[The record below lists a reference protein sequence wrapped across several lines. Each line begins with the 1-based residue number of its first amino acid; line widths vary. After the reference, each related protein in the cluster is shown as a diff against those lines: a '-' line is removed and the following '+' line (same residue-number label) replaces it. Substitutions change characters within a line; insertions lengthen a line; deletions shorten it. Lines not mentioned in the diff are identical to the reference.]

1 MSRRVDSPDTDA
13 DREIYACITATPP
26 QPFVVRAGAG
36 SGKTTSLIKALDWV
50 ILVHGASMRARKQ
63 RVACITYTDLAAN
76 EILADVNA
84 NPLVHVSTIHSFY
97 WGITKTFQADIKIWL
112 QNDIRRRISKLEKE
126 FMNYGSRVQQNTRDR
141 NKADQER
148 HAKNLEALD
157 HVRTFTYGKG
167 SDYAKGILGHEDI
180 LQLADFLL
188 QNRPLFR
195 RVVALNYPFVFIDE
209 SQDTFAGVVKSF
221 KEVETQMRG
230 KFCLGF
236 FGDPMQSIF
245 MRGVGD
251 IHLEDHWRSITKPE
265 NFRCAKQILDVA
277 NAVRAQGDGMEQIR
291 GLHERVDGELKLVEG
306 SARMFVLPNT
316 LNRTEALARVRAWSA
331 AANNDER
338 WTIPDLAVKILV
350 IVHRMAA
357 NRLGFGGIYSALN
370 DKTSDAMKQ
379 GMQDGTGW
387 PVRPFLSFTLP
398 IVAAMNAGNE
408 FAVMNLLR
416 EFSPRLAPAAL
427 AGRRAAS
434 VLRELHAAVLK
445 LVAMLDK
452 ADTTVG
458 DIAIHLRDSGLFEF
472 DERYERV
479 LGFVG
484 DIGDV
489 AQEAEAADVAPAE
502 GQSSDA
508 AMLKFFQCAAQ
519 ELRPYERYV
528 SEGSP
533 YATQH
538 GVKGAQ
544 FDRVVVVMDE
554 EESDYRTYNYERV
567 FASADARAAD
577 RARAQDGDENTWSR
591 TLRLLY
597 VCCTRAKRGLVLAF
611 FVADPAATVEN
622 VVASGI
628 LPRSAIFTQ
637 EALAALPPASE
648 CASASS

>member
-1 MSRRVDSPDTDA
+1 MSRRVDNPDTDA
-13 DREIYACITATPP
+13 DREIYACIAATPP

-50 ILVHGASMRARKQ
+50 MSEHGARMRVKKQ
-63 RVACITYTDLAAN
+63 KVACITYTDLAAN
-76 EILADVNA
+76 EILADVNED
-84 NPLVHVSTIHSFY
+84 PLVHVSTIHSFY
-97 WGITKTFQADIKIWL
+97 WSIAKTFQVDIKVWL
-112 QNDIRRRISKLEKE
+112 QIDIRRRISALEEE
-126 FMNYGSRVQQNTRDR
+126 FENYGPRVRQTTRDR
-141 NKADQER
+141 NKVDQER
-148 HAKNLEALD
+148 YARSLEA
-157 HVRTFTYGKG
+157 VANVKTFNYGVG

-209 SQDTFAGVVKSF
+209 SQDTFLGVVRSF
-221 KEVETQMRG
+221 KEVEAQMRG

-245 MRGVGD
+245 MRGAGD
-251 IHLEDHWRSITKPE
+251 IPLEAHWRAITKPE

-277 NAVRAQGDGMEQIR
+277 NAVRAQGDGMEQVR
-291 GLHERVDGELKLVEG
+291 GLHERVDGDLKPVEG

-316 LNRTEALARVRAWSA
+316 LNRTEALARVRAWNA
-331 AANNDER
+331 ARNNDEG
-338 WTIPDLAVKILV
+338 WTTPDNAVKILV

-370 DKTSDAMKQ
+370 DKTSEAMKQ

-387 PVRPFLSFTLP
+387 PVRPFLSFALP
-398 IVAAMNAGNE
+398 IVAAVKAGNE

-416 EFSPRLAPAAL
+416 EFSPRLAPHAL
-427 AGRRAAS
+427 LSRRAAD
-434 VLRELHAAVLK
+434 VLRELHAAVLR
-445 LVAMLDK
+445 LVALLEEPD
-452 ADTTVG
+452 ATVG
-458 DIAIHLRDSGLFEF
+458 DIALHLRDAGLFEF
-472 DERYERV
+472 DERYSRV
-479 LGFVG
+479 LGFVRG
-484 DIGDV
+484 VGDV
-489 AQEAEAADVAPAE
+489 AQEAETDGAALTE
-502 GQSSDA
+502 GRSSDG
-508 AMLKFFQCAAQ
+508 AMLKFFGCAAQ
-519 ELRPYERYV
+519 ELQPYERYV

-544 FDRVVVVMDE
+544 FDRVIVVMDE

-577 RARAQDGDENTWSR
+577 RARAQQGDENTWSR

-597 VCCTRAKRGLVLAF
+597 VCCTRARRGLVLTF
-611 FVADPAATVEN
+611 FVADPAAILEN

-628 LPRSAIFTQ
+628 LPQSAVFTH
-637 EALAALPPASE
+637 EALASVP
-648 CASASS
+648 

>member
-1 MSRRVDSPDTDA
+1 MSRRIDSPDTDA
-13 DREIYACITATPP
+13 DREIHACIAARPP

-50 ILVHGASMRARKQ
+50 MSEHGASMRAKKQ
-63 RVACITYTDLAAN
+63 KVACVTYTDLAAN
-76 EILADVNA
+76 EIRADVNDD
-84 NPLVHVSTIHSFY
+84 PLVHVSTIHSFY
-97 WGITKTFQADIKIWL
+97 WAIAKTFQADIKVWL
-112 QNDIRRRISKLEKE
+112 QTDIRRRISELEEE
-126 FMNYGSRVQQNTRDR
+126 FNNYSSRVRQTTRER

-148 HAKNLEALD
+148 NARFLGVLD
-157 HVRTFTYGKG
+157 GVKTFNYGAG

-195 RVVALNYPFVFIDE
+195 KVVALNYPFVFIDE
-209 SQDTFAGVVKSF
+209 SQDSFPSVVKSF
-221 KEVETQMRG
+221 KEVEAQMRG

-245 MRGVGD
+245 MRGAGD
-251 IHLEDHWRSITKPE
+251 IPLEDHWRAITKPE

-277 NAVRAQGDGMEQIR
+277 NAIRAQGDGMEQVR
-291 GLHERVDGELKLVEG
+291 GLHERVDGELKSVQG

-316 LNRTEALARVRAWSA
+316 LNRTEALAKVRTWSA
-331 AANNDER
+331 AADSDEG
-338 WTIPDLAVKILV
+338 WITPDLAVKILV

-387 PVRPFLSFTLP
+387 PVRPFLRFALP
-398 IVAAMNAGNE
+398 IVAAMTDGNQ
-408 FAVMNLLR
+408 FAAINLLR
-416 EFSPRLAPAAL
+416 KFSPRLAPAAL
-427 AGRRAAS
+427 TGPRAAD
-434 VLRELHAAVLK
+434 VLRELHAAVLR
-445 LVAMLDK
+445 LVAMLDE

-458 DIAIHLRDSGLFEF
+458 EVAIHLRDSGLFEF

-479 LGFVG
+479 LGFA
-484 DIGDV
+484 GDV
-489 AQEAEAADVAPAE
+489 AEIAKEAEAADAAPTE
-502 GQSSDA
+502 GKSSDS
-508 AMLKFFQCAAQ
+508 AMAKFFACSAQ

-567 FASADARAAD
+567 FASAEARAAD
-577 RARAQDGDENTWSR
+577 HARVQRGDENTWSR

-597 VCCTRAKRGLVLAF
+597 VCCTRARRGLVLTF
-611 FVADPAATVEN
+611 FVSDPAATVQN
-622 VVASGI
+622 IVASKI
-628 LPRSAIFTQ
+628 LPSSAIMT
-637 EALAALPPASE
+637 EDVLAMLPSTAIT
-648 CASASS
+648 A

>member
-13 DREIYACITATPP
+13 DCEIHACIAATPP

-50 ILVHGASMRARKQ
+50 MSEHGARMRMKKQ
-63 RVACITYTDLAAN
+63 KVACITYTELAAN
-76 EILADVNA
+76 EILADVNDD
-84 NPLVHVSTIHSFY
+84 PMVHVSTIHSFY
-97 WGITKTFQADIKIWL
+97 WSIAKTFQADIKVWL
-112 QNDIRRRISKLEKE
+112 QNDIRRRISELEEE
-126 FMNYGSRVQQNTRDR
+126 FKNYSSRVRQTTRDR

-148 HAKNLEALD
+148 YARNLEA
-157 HVRTFTYGKG
+157 VAGVKTFNYGVG
-167 SDYAKGILGHEDI
+167 SDYANGILGHEDI
-180 LQLADFLL
+180 LQLADYLL

-209 SQDTFAGVVKSF
+209 SQDAFPSVVKSF
-221 KEVETQMRG
+221 KAVEAQMRG

-245 MRGVGD
+245 MRGAGD
-251 IHLEDHWRSITKPE
+251 IPLEEHWRAVTKPE

-277 NAVRAQGDGMEQIR
+277 NAVRAQGDGMVQVR
-291 GLHERVDGELKLVEG
+291 GLHERVDGAPRPVEG

-316 LNRTEALARVRAWSA
+316 LNRTETLARVRAWSA
-331 AANNDER
+331 ETNSDEG
-338 WTIPDLAVKILV
+338 WTTPDIAVKILV

-370 DKTSDAMKQ
+370 DRTSEAMKQ

-387 PVRPFLSFTLP
+387 PVRPFISFVLP
-398 IVAAMNAGNE
+398 IVVAVTAGNE
-408 FAVMNLLR
+408 FAAMNLLR
-416 EFSPRLAPAAL
+416 EFSPRLAPGALTGRHAA
-427 AGRRAAS
+427 G
-434 VLRELHAAVLK
+434 VLRELHSAVLR
-445 LVAMLDK
+445 LVAMLDEPC
-452 ADTTVG
+452 TTVG
-458 DIAIHLRDSGLFEF
+458 DIALHLRDTGLFEF
-472 DERYERV
+472 DERYMRV
-479 LGFVG
+479 LGFVR
-484 DIGDV
+484 DV
-489 AQEAEAADVAPAE
+489 ADAIQEAEATDAAPAE
-502 GQSSDA
+502 GRSSDA
-508 AMLKFFQCAAQ
+508 AMDKFFKCSAQ
-519 ELRPYERYV
+519 ELRPYKRYV

-544 FDRVVVVMDE
+544 FERVIVVMDE

-567 FASADARAAD
+567 FASAEARATD
-577 RARAQDGDENTWSR
+577 RELANDGDENTWSR

-597 VCCTRAKRGLVLAF
+597 VCCTRAKRGLVLTF

-628 LPRSAIFTQ
+628 LPRSAVFTQ
-637 EALAALPPASE
+637 ETLAV
-648 CASASS
+648 

>member
-1 MSRRVDSPDTDA
+1 MSRRIDSPDTDA
-13 DREIYACITATPP
+13 DLEIHACIAAKPP

-50 ILVHGASMRARKQ
+50 MSEHGASMRAKKQ
-63 RVACITYTDLAAN
+63 KVACITYTDLAAK
-76 EILADVNA
+76 EILADVNDD
-84 NPLVHVSTIHSFY
+84 PLVHVSTIHSFY
-97 WGITKTFQADIKIWL
+97 WSITKTFQADIKVWL
-112 QNDIRRRISKLEKE
+112 QNDIRRRISELEEE
-126 FMNYGSRVQQNTRDR
+126 FKNYSSRVRQTTRDR
-141 NKADQER
+141 NKADQDR
-148 HAKNLEALD
+148 YARNLEA
-157 HVRTFTYGKG
+157 VAGVKTFNYGVG

-180 LQLADFLL
+180 LQLTDFLL

-209 SQDTFAGVVKSF
+209 SQDTFPGVVKSF
-221 KEVETQMRG
+221 KEVETQMRD

-245 MRGVGD
+245 MRGAGD
-251 IHLEDHWRSITKPE
+251 IPLEDHWRSIMKPE

-277 NAVRAQGDGMEQIR
+277 NAVRAQGDGMEQVR
-291 GLHERVDGELKLVEG
+291 GLHERVDGALQPVEG

-316 LNRTEALARVRAWSA
+316 LNRTETLARVRAWSA
-331 AANNDER
+331 ATTNDEG
-338 WTIPDLAVKILV
+338 WTTPDIAVKILV

-370 DKTSDAMKQ
+370 DKTSESMKQ

-387 PVRPFLSFTLP
+387 PVRPFLGFALP
-398 IVAAMNAGNE
+398 IVAAMKAGNE

-416 EFSPRLAPAAL
+416 EFSPRLAPYAL
-427 AGRRAAS
+427 TGRRAVD

-445 LVAMLDK
+445 LVAMLD
-452 ADTTVG
+452 DPGNTIG
-458 DIAIHLRDSGLFEF
+458 DIALHLRDAGLFEF
-472 DERYERV
+472 DERYGRA
-479 LGFVG
+479 LGF
-484 DIGDV
+484 IGDV
-489 AQEAEAADVAPAE
+489 ADAAQEAEAAPAE
-502 GQSSDA
+502 GRSSDA
-508 AMLKFFQCAAQ
+508 AMVKFFKCTAQ

-544 FDRVVVVMDE
+544 FERVIVVMDE

-567 FASADARAAD
+567 FASADTRAAD

-597 VCCTRAKRGLVLAF
+597 VCCTRAQRGLVLTF
-611 FVADPAATVEN
+611 FVADPATTLEN

-628 LPRSAIFTQ
+628 LPRSAVFTQ
-637 EALAALPPASE
+637 EVLAGWP
-648 CASASS
+648 

>member
-1 MSRRVDSPDTDA
+1 MSRRIDSPDTDA
-13 DREIYACITATPP
+13 DREIHACIVATPP

-50 ILVHGASMRARKQ
+50 TSEHGASMRARKQ
-63 RVACITYTDLAAN
+63 KVACITYTDLATN
-76 EILADVNA
+76 EILADVNDD
-84 NPLVHVSTIHSFY
+84 PLVHVSTIHSFY
-97 WGITKTFQADIKIWL
+97 WSIATTFQADIKVWL
-112 QNDIRRRISKLEKE
+112 QNDIRRRISELEEE
-126 FMNYGSRVQQNTRDR
+126 FENYSSRVRQTTRDR

-148 HAKNLEALD
+148 YARSLEAVAS
-157 HVRTFTYGKG
+157 VRTFNYGVG

-195 RVVALNYPFVFIDE
+195 RVVALSYPFVFIDE
-209 SQDTFAGVVKSF
+209 SQDTFPGVVKSF
-221 KEVETQMRG
+221 KEVEAQMQG

-245 MRGVGD
+245 MRGAGD
-251 IHLEDHWRSITKPE
+251 IQLEDHWRAITKPE

-277 NAVRAQGDGMEQIR
+277 NAVRAQGDGMEQVR
-291 GLHERVDGELKLVEG
+291 GLHEKVDGNLKLVEG

-316 LNRTEALARVRAWSA
+316 LNRTEALARVRAWSSA
-331 AANNDER
+331 TNNDEG
-338 WTIPDLAVKILV
+338 WTTPDIAVKILV

-387 PVRPFLSFTLP
+387 PVRPFLSFVLP
-398 IVAAMNAGNE
+398 IIAAVKAGNE
-408 FAVMNLLR
+408 FAAMSLLR

-427 AGRRAAS
+427 TGRRAAD
-434 VLRELHAAVLK
+434 VLRELHAAVSR
-445 LVAMLDK
+445 LVAMLDE
-452 ADTTVG
+452 AGTTIG
-458 DIAIHLRDSGLFEF
+458 DIALHLSNTGLFEF
-472 DERYERV
+472 DERYARV
-479 LGFVG
+479 LGFVR
-484 DIGDV
+484 DIADTI
-489 AQEAEAADVAPAE
+489 QEPEAADAVPAE
-502 GQSSDA
+502 GLSSDA
-508 AMLKFFQCAAQ
+508 AMAKFFHCSAQ
-519 ELRPYERYV
+519 ELWPYERYV

-544 FDRVVVVMDE
+544 FERVMVVMDE

-567 FASADARAAD
+567 FASAEARAAD
-577 RARAQDGDENTWSR
+577 RARALDGDENTWSR

-597 VCCTRAKRGLVLAF
+597 VCCTRAQRGLVLAF
-611 FVADPAATVEN
+611 FVADPATTLEN

-628 LPRSAIFTQ
+628 LPRSAVFTQ
-637 EALAALPPASE
+637 DVLVG
-648 CASASS
+648 

>member
-1 MSRRVDSPDTDA
+1 MSRRIDSPDTDA
-13 DREIYACITATPP
+13 DREIHACIVATPP

-50 ILVHGASMRARKQ
+50 ISEHGASMRARKQ
-63 RVACITYTDLAAN
+63 KVACITYTDLATN
-76 EILADVNA
+76 EILADVNDD
-84 NPLVHVSTIHSFY
+84 PLVHVSTIHSFY
-97 WGITKTFQADIKIWL
+97 WSIATTFQADIKVWL
-112 QNDIRRRISKLEKE
+112 QNDIRRRISELEEE
-126 FMNYGSRVQQNTRDR
+126 FENYSSRVRQTTRDR

-148 HAKNLEALD
+148 YARSLEAVAS
-157 HVRTFTYGKG
+157 VRTFNYGVG

-195 RVVALNYPFVFIDE
+195 RVVALSYPFVFIDE
-209 SQDTFAGVVKSF
+209 SQDTFPGVVKSF
-221 KEVETQMRG
+221 KEVEAQMQG

-245 MRGVGD
+245 MRGAGD
-251 IHLEDHWRSITKPE
+251 IQLEDHWRAITKPE

-277 NAVRAQGDGMEQIR
+277 NAVRAQGDGMEQVR
-291 GLHERVDGELKLVEG
+291 GLHEKVDGNLKLVEG

-316 LNRTEALARVRAWSA
+316 LNRTEALARVRAWSSA
-331 AANNDER
+331 TNNDEG
-338 WTIPDLAVKILV
+338 WTTPDIAVKILV

-387 PVRPFLSFTLP
+387 PVRPFLSFVLP
-398 IVAAMNAGNE
+398 IIAAVKAGNE
-408 FAVMNLLR
+408 FAAMSLLR

-427 AGRRAAS
+427 TGRRAADI
-434 VLRELHAAVLK
+434 LRELHAAVSR
-445 LVAMLDK
+445 LVAMLDE
-452 ADTTVG
+452 AGTTIG
-458 DIAIHLRDSGLFEF
+458 DIALHLSNTGLFEF
-472 DERYERV
+472 DERYARV
-479 LGFVG
+479 LGFVR
-484 DIGDV
+484 DIADTI
-489 AQEAEAADVAPAE
+489 QEPEAADAVPAE
-502 GQSSDA
+502 GLSSDA
-508 AMLKFFQCAAQ
+508 AMAKFFHCSAQ
-519 ELRPYERYV
+519 ELWPYERYV

-544 FDRVVVVMDE
+544 FERVMVVMDE

-567 FASADARAAD
+567 FASAEARAAD
-577 RARAQDGDENTWSR
+577 RARALDGDENTWSR

-597 VCCTRAKRGLVLAF
+597 VCCTRAQRGLVLAF
-611 FVADPAATVEN
+611 FVADPATTLEN

-628 LPRSAIFTQ
+628 LPRSAVFTQ
-637 EALAALPPASE
+637 DVLVG
-648 CASASS
+648 

>member
-13 DREIYACITATPP
+13 DHEIHACIAAVPP

-50 ILVHGASMRARKQ
+50 MSEHGTSMRAKKQ
-63 RVACITYTDLAAN
+63 KVACITYTDLAAN
-76 EILADVNA
+76 EILADVNDD
-84 NPLVHVSTIHSFY
+84 PLVHVSTIHSFY
-97 WGITKTFQADIKIWL
+97 WSIAKTFQADIKVWL
-112 QNDIRRRISKLEKE
+112 QNDIRRRISELEAE
-126 FMNYGSRVQQNTRDR
+126 FENYGSRVRQTTRDR

-148 HAKNLEALD
+148 YARSLEA
-157 HVRTFTYGKG
+157 VAKVKTFNYGVG

-195 RVVALNYPFVFIDE
+195 RVVALSYPFVFIDE
-209 SQDTFAGVVKSF
+209 SQDTFPGVVKSF
-221 KEVETQMRG
+221 KEVEAQMRG
-230 KFCLGF
+230 RFCLGF

-245 MRGVGD
+245 MRGAGD
-251 IHLEDHWRSITKPE
+251 IPLEDHWRAITKPE

-277 NAVRAQGDGMEQIR
+277 NAVRAQGDGMKQVR
-291 GLHERVDGELKLVEG
+291 GLHERVDGDLKPVEG

-316 LNRTEALARVRAWSA
+316 LNRTEALARVRAWNA
-331 AANNDER
+331 ATNNDEG
-338 WTIPDLAVKILV
+338 WTTPDNAVKILV

-370 DKTSDAMKQ
+370 DRTSEAMKQ

-387 PVRPFLSFTLP
+387 PVRPFLSFALP
-398 IVAAMNAGNE
+398 LVAAVKSGNE
-408 FAVMNLLR
+408 FAAMNLLR
-416 EFSPRLAPAAL
+416 EFSPRLAPDAL
-427 AGRRAAS
+427 VGRRAAD
-434 VLRELHAAVLK
+434 VLRELHAAVLR
-445 LVAMLDK
+445 LVAMLDE
-452 ADTTVG
+452 AGTTVG
-458 DIAIHLRDSGLFEF
+458 DIALHLRDAGLFGF

-484 DIGDV
+484 GIGDV
-489 AQEAEAADVAPAE
+489 AQEAETAGAAPTE
-502 GQSSDA
+502 GRSTDG
-508 AMLKFFQCAAQ
+508 AMLKFFGCAAQ
-519 ELRPYERYV
+519 ELQPYERYV

-544 FDRVVVVMDE
+544 FDRVIVVMDE

-577 RARAQDGDENTWSR
+577 RAQAQGGDENTWSR

-597 VCCTRAKRGLVLAF
+597 VCCTRARRGLVLTF
-611 FVADPAATVEN
+611 FVADPAATLEN

-628 LPRSAIFTQ
+628 LPRSAVFTQ
-637 EALAALPPASE
+637 ETLAGMP
-648 CASASS
+648 

>member
-13 DREIYACITATPP
+13 DREIHACIAATPP
-26 QPFVVRAGAG
+26 RSFVVRAGAG
-36 SGKTTSLIKALDWV
+36 SGKTTSLIKALDRV
-50 ILVHGASMRARKQ
+50 MSEHGASMRAKKQ
-63 RVACITYTDLAAN
+63 KVACITYTDLAAN

-84 NPLVHVSTIHSFY
+84 DPLVHVSTIHSFY
-97 WGITKTFQADIKIWL
+97 WAIAKTFQADIKIWL
-112 QNDIRRRISKLEKE
+112 KDDIRRRISELKE
-126 FMNYGSRVQQNTRDR
+126 EFKTYGTRVRQTTRDR

-148 HAKNLEALD
+148 YARNLEALD
-157 HVRTFTYGKG
+157 GVRMFNYGVG

-180 LQLADFLL
+180 LKLADFLL

-209 SQDTFAGVVKSF
+209 SQDTFPGVVKSF

-245 MRGVGD
+245 MRGAGD
-251 IHLEDHWRSITKPE
+251 IPREDHWRFITKPE

-277 NAVRAQGDGMEQIR
+277 NAVRAQGDGMEQVR
-291 GLHERVDGELKLVEG
+291 GLHEKVDGVLISVEG

-316 LNRTEALARVRAWSA
+316 LNRTESLARVRAWSA
-331 AANNDER
+331 VANSDEG
-338 WTIPDLAVKILV
+338 WTTPDLAVKILV

-370 DKTSDAMKQ
+370 DKTSEAMKQ

-387 PVRPFLSFTLP
+387 PVRPFLSFALP

-408 FAVMNLLR
+408 FATMNLLR

-427 AGRRAAS
+427 TGRRAAS
-434 VLRELHAAVLK
+434 VLRELHAAVLR
-445 LVAMLDK
+445 LVAML
-452 ADTTVG
+452 AEPGTTVG
-458 DIAIHLRDSGLFEF
+458 DIALHLRDSGLFEF
-472 DERYERV
+472 DERYERL

-484 DIGDV
+484 EVGDV
-489 AQEAEAADVAPAE
+489 AQDAEAAEAAPAE
-502 GQSSDA
+502 GRSSDA
-508 AMLKFFQCAAQ
+508 AMLRFFQCAAR

-611 FVADPAATVEN
+611 FVADPATTVEN

-628 LPRSAIFTQ
+628 LPRSAVLTQ
-637 EALAALPPASE
+637 ETLATLLPAR
-648 CASASS
+648 A

>member
-13 DREIYACITATPP
+13 DREIHACVVATPP

-50 ILVHGASMRARKQ
+50 MSEHSASMRARKQ
-63 RVACITYTDLAAN
+63 KVACITYTDLAAN
-76 EILADVNA
+76 EILADVNDD
-84 NPLVHVSTIHSFY
+84 PLVHVSTIHSFY
-97 WGITKTFQADIKIWL
+97 WSIAKTFQADIKVWL
-112 QNDIRRRISKLEKE
+112 QNDIRRRIFDLEKE
-126 FMNYGSRVQQNTRDR
+126 FENYGPRVRQTTRDK
-141 NKADQER
+141 NKSDQER
-148 HAKNLEALD
+148 YARSLEA
-157 HVRTFTYGKG
+157 VSGVKTFNYGVG

-209 SQDTFAGVVKSF
+209 SQDTFPGVVKSF
-221 KEVETQMRG
+221 KEVEAQMRG

-245 MRGVGD
+245 MRGAGD
-251 IHLEDHWRSITKPE
+251 IPLEDHWRAITKPE

-277 NAVRAQGDGMEQIR
+277 NAVRAQGDGMEQVR
-291 GLHERVDGELKLVEG
+291 GLHERVDGDLKPVEG

-316 LNRTEALARVRAWSA
+316 LNRNEALARVRAWNA
-331 AANNDER
+331 ATNYDEG
-338 WTIPDLAVKILV
+338 WTTPDNAVKILV

-370 DKTSDAMKQ
+370 DRTSEAMKQ

-387 PVRPFLSFTLP
+387 PVRPFLGFALP
-398 IVAAMNAGNE
+398 IVAAVKAGNE
-408 FAVMNLLR
+408 FAAMSLLR
-416 EFSPRLAPAAL
+416 EFSPRLEPASL
-427 AGRRAAS
+427 LGRRAAD
-434 VLRELHAAVLK
+434 VLRELHVAVVR
-445 LVAMLDK
+445 LVSMLDE
-452 ADTTVG
+452 AGTTVG
-458 DIAIHLRDSGLFEF
+458 DIALQLRDAGLFKF

-484 DIGDV
+484 GVDDV
-489 AQEAEAADVAPAE
+489 AQEADTAGAAPTE
-502 GQSSDA
+502 GRSEDR
-508 AMLKFFQCAAQ
+508 AMLKFFGCAAQ
-519 ELRPYERYV
+519 ELRPYERYI

-544 FDRVVVVMDE
+544 FERVIVVMDE
-554 EESDYRTYNYERV
+554 EESEYRTYNYERV
-567 FASADARAAD
+567 FASPEARAAD
-577 RARAQDGDENTWSR
+577 RARAQDGDENIGSR
-591 TLRLLY
+591 TLQLLY
-597 VCCTRAKRGLVLAF
+597 VCCTRAQRGLVLTF
-611 FVADPAATVEN
+611 FVADPAAILEN

-628 LPRSAIFTQ
+628 LPRNAIFTQ
-637 EALAALPPASE
+637 EVLAAVS
-648 CASASS
+648 

>member
-1 MSRRVDSPDTDA
+1 MSRRIDSPDTDA
-13 DREIYACITATPP
+13 DREIHACIVATPP

-50 ILVHGASMRARKQ
+50 ISEHGVSMRARKQ
-63 RVACITYTDLAAN
+63 KVACITYTDLAAN
-76 EILADVNA
+76 EILADVNDD
-84 NPLVHVSTIHSFY
+84 PLVHVSTIHSFY
-97 WGITKTFQADIKIWL
+97 WSIAKTFQADIKVWL
-112 QNDIRRRISKLEKE
+112 QNDIRRRISELEE
-126 FMNYGSRVQQNTRDR
+126 DFENYSSRVRQATRDR

-148 HAKNLEALD
+148 YARSLEAVAG
-157 HVRTFTYGKG
+157 VRTFNYGVG

-195 RVVALNYPFVFIDE
+195 RVVALSYPFVFIDE
-209 SQDTFAGVVKSF
+209 SQDTFPGVVKSF
-221 KEVETQMRG
+221 KEVEAQMQG

-245 MRGVGD
+245 MRGAGD
-251 IHLEDHWRSITKPE
+251 IQLEDHWRAITKPE

-277 NAVRAQGDGMEQIR
+277 NAVRAQGDGMEQVR
-291 GLHERVDGELKLVEG
+291 GLHERVDGGLKLVEG

-316 LNRTEALARVRAWSA
+316 LNRTEALARVRAWSSA
-331 AANNDER
+331 TNNDEG
-338 WTIPDLAVKILV
+338 WTTPDIAVKILV

-387 PVRPFLSFTLP
+387 PVRPFLSFALP
-398 IVAAMNAGNE
+398 IIAAMKAGNE
-408 FAVMNLLR
+408 FAAINLLR

-427 AGRRAAS
+427 TGQRAVD
-434 VLRELHAAVLK
+434 VLRELHTAVSR
-445 LVAMLDK
+445 LVAMLDE
-452 ADTTVG
+452 AGTTIG
-458 DIAIHLRDSGLFEF
+458 DIALHLCDTGLFEF
-472 DERYERV
+472 DERYARI
-479 LGFVG
+479 LGFVR
-484 DIGDV
+484 DV
-489 AQEAEAADVAPAE
+489 AGAAQEPEAADAVPAE
-502 GQSSDA
+502 RLSSDA
-508 AMLKFFQCAAQ
+508 AMAKFFNCPAQ
-519 ELRPYERYV
+519 ELWPYERYV

-544 FDRVVVVMDE
+544 YERVVVVMDE

-567 FASADARAAD
+567 FASAEARAED
-577 RARAQDGDENTWSR
+577 RVRALGGDENTWSR

-597 VCCTRAKRGLVLAF
+597 VCCTRAQRGLVLVF
-611 FVADPAATVEN
+611 FAADPAATLEN

-628 LPRSAIFTQ
+628 LPRSAVFTQ
-637 EALAALPPASE
+637 EVLAGWP
-648 CASASS
+648 

>member
-1 MSRRVDSPDTDA
+1 MSRRIDSPDTDA
-13 DREIYACITATPP
+13 DLEIHACIAAKPP

-50 ILVHGASMRARKQ
+50 MSEHGASMRAKRQK
-63 RVACITYTDLAAN
+63 VACITYTDLAVK
-76 EILADVNA
+76 EILADVNDD
-84 NPLVHVSTIHSFY
+84 PLVHVSTIHSFY
-97 WGITKTFQADIKIWL
+97 WSITKTFQADIKVWL
-112 QNDIRRRISKLEKE
+112 QNDIRRRISELEEE
-126 FMNYGSRVQQNTRDR
+126 FKNYSSRVRQTTRDR
-141 NKADQER
+141 NKADQDR
-148 HAKNLEALD
+148 YARNLEA
-157 HVRTFTYGKG
+157 VAGVKTFNYGVG

-180 LQLADFLL
+180 LQLTDFLL

-195 RVVALNYPFVFIDE
+195 RLVALNYPFVFIDE
-209 SQDTFAGVVKSF
+209 SQDTFPGVVKSF
-221 KEVETQMRG
+221 KEVETQMRD

-245 MRGVGD
+245 MRGAGD
-251 IHLEDHWRSITKPE
+251 IPLEDHWRSIMKPE

-277 NAVRAQGDGMEQIR
+277 NAVRAQGDGMEQVR
-291 GLHERVDGELKLVEG
+291 GLHERVDGALQPVEG

-316 LNRTEALARVRAWSA
+316 LNRTETLARVRAWSA
-331 AANNDER
+331 ATTSDEG
-338 WTIPDLAVKILV
+338 WTTPDIAVKILV

-370 DKTSDAMKQ
+370 DKTSESMKQ

-387 PVRPFLSFTLP
+387 PVRPFLGFALP
-398 IVAAMNAGNE
+398 IVAAMKAGNE
-408 FAVMNLLR
+408 FAAMNLLR
-416 EFSPRLAPAAL
+416 EFSPRLAPYAL
-427 AGRRAAS
+427 TGRRAVD

-445 LVAMLDK
+445 LVAMLD
-452 ADTTVG
+452 DPGNTIG
-458 DIAIHLRDSGLFEF
+458 DIALHLRDAGLFEF
-472 DERYERV
+472 DERYGRA
-479 LGFVG
+479 LGFL
-484 DIGDV
+484 GDV
-489 AQEAEAADVAPAE
+489 ADAAQEAEAAPAE
-502 GQSSDA
+502 GRSSDA
-508 AMLKFFQCAAQ
+508 AMVKFFKCTAQ
-519 ELRPYERYV
+519 ELRSYERYV

-544 FDRVVVVMDE
+544 FDRVIVVMDE

-597 VCCTRAKRGLVLAF
+597 VCCTRAQRGLVLTF
-611 FVADPAATVEN
+611 FVADPATTLEN

-628 LPRSAIFTQ
+628 LPRSAVFTQ
-637 EALAALPPASE
+637 EVLAGWP
-648 CASASS
+648 

>member
-13 DREIYACITATPP
+13 DREIHACIAATPP

-50 ILVHGASMRARKQ
+50 MSERGASMRAKKQ
-63 RVACITYTDLAAN
+63 KVACITYTDLAAN
-76 EILADVNA
+76 EILADVNDD
-84 NPLVHVSTIHSFY
+84 PLVHVSTIHSFY
-97 WGITKTFQADIKIWL
+97 WSIAKTFQADIKVWL
-112 QNDIRRRISKLEKE
+112 QNDIRRRISELEAE
-126 FMNYGSRVQQNTRDR
+126 FENYGSRVRQTTRDR

-148 HAKNLEALD
+148 YARSLEA
-157 HVRTFTYGKG
+157 VANVKTFNYGVG

-195 RVVALNYPFVFIDE
+195 RVVALSYPFVFIDE
-209 SQDTFAGVVKSF
+209 SQDTFPGVVKSF
-221 KEVETQMRG
+221 KEVEAQMRG
-230 KFCLGF
+230 RFCLGF

-245 MRGVGD
+245 MRGAGD
-251 IHLEDHWRSITKPE
+251 IPLEDHWRAITKPE

-277 NAVRAQGDGMEQIR
+277 NAVRAQGDGMKQVR
-291 GLHERVDGELKLVEG
+291 GLHERVDGDLKPVEG

-316 LNRTEALARVRAWSA
+316 LNRTEALARVRAWNA
-331 AANNDER
+331 ATNNDEG
-338 WTIPDLAVKILV
+338 WTTPDNAVKILV

-370 DKTSDAMKQ
+370 DKTSEAMKQ

-387 PVRPFLSFTLP
+387 PVRPFLSFALP
-398 IVAAMNAGNE
+398 LVAAVNAGNE
-408 FAVMNLLR
+408 FAAMNLLR
-416 EFSPRLAPAAL
+416 EFSPRLAPDAL
-427 AGRRAAS
+427 VGRRAAD
-434 VLRELHAAVLK
+434 VLRELHAAVLR
-445 LVAMLDK
+445 LVAMLDE
-452 ADTTVG
+452 AGTTVG
-458 DIAIHLRDSGLFEF
+458 DIALHLRDAGLFGF

-484 DIGDV
+484 GIGDV
-489 AQEAEAADVAPAE
+489 AQEAETAGAAPTE
-502 GQSSDA
+502 GRSSDG
-508 AMLKFFQCAAQ
+508 AMLKFFGCAAQ
-519 ELRPYERYV
+519 ELQPYERYV

-544 FDRVVVVMDE
+544 FDRVIVVMDE

-597 VCCTRAKRGLVLAF
+597 VCCTRARRGLVLTF
-611 FVADPAATVEN
+611 FVADPAATLEN

-628 LPRSAIFTQ
+628 LPRSAVFTQ
-637 EALAALPPASE
+637 EALAGVS
-648 CASASS
+648 

>member
-13 DREIYACITATPP
+13 DREIHACITATPP

-50 ILVHGASMRARKQ
+50 MSEHGASMRARKQ
-63 RVACITYTDLAAN
+63 KVACITYTDLAAN

-84 NPLVHVSTIHSFY
+84 DPLVHVSTIHSFY

-112 QNDIRRRISKLEKE
+112 KNDIRRRVSQLQEE
-126 FMNYGSRVQQNTRDR
+126 FKNFGSRVRQNTRDR

-148 HAKNLEALD
+148 YARNLEALD
-157 HVRTFTYGKG
+157 DVRTFNYGLG

-195 RVVALNYPFVFIDE
+195 RVVALSYPFVFIDE
-209 SQDTFAGVVKSF
+209 SQDTFPGVVKSF

-245 MRGVGD
+245 MRGAGD
-251 IHLEDHWRSITKPE
+251 IPREDHWRSITKPE

-277 NAVRAQGDGMEQIR
+277 NAVRAQGDGMEQVR
-291 GLHERVDGELKLVEG
+291 GLHEKVDGEFKPVEG

-316 LNRTEALARVRAWSA
+316 LNRTEALARVRVWSA
-331 AANNDER
+331 AANSDEG

-370 DKTSDAMKQ
+370 DRTSEAMKQ

-408 FAVMNLLR
+408 FAAMNLLR

-434 VLRELHAAVLK
+434 VLRELHAAVLR
-445 LVAMLDK
+445 LVAMLDE
-452 ADTTVG
+452 AGTTVG

-484 DIGDV
+484 DDGDV
-489 AQEAEAADVAPAE
+489 AQEAEAADAAPAE
-502 GQSSDA
+502 GRSSDA
-508 AMLKFFQCAAQ
+508 AMLKFLRCAAQ

-597 VCCTRAKRGLVLAF
+597 VCCTRAKRGLVLTF
-611 FVADPAATVEN
+611 FVADPATTVEN

-637 EALAALPPASE
+637 EALAALPPAHG
-648 CASASS
+648 CLSASS

>member
-1 MSRRVDSPDTDA
+1 MSRRIDSPDTDA
-13 DREIYACITATPP
+13 DLEIHACIAAKPP

-50 ILVHGASMRARKQ
+50 MSEHGASMRAKKQ
-63 RVACITYTDLAAN
+63 KVACITYTDLAAK
-76 EILADVNA
+76 EILADVNDD
-84 NPLVHVSTIHSFY
+84 PLVHVSTIHSFY
-97 WGITKTFQADIKIWL
+97 WSITKTFQADIKVWL
-112 QNDIRRRISKLEKE
+112 QNDIRRRISELEEE
-126 FMNYGSRVQQNTRDR
+126 FKNYSSRVRQTTRDR
-141 NKADQER
+141 NKADQDR
-148 HAKNLEALD
+148 YARNLEA
-157 HVRTFTYGKG
+157 VAGVKTFNYGVG

-180 LQLADFLL
+180 LQLTDFLL

-209 SQDTFAGVVKSF
+209 SQDTFPGVVKSF
-221 KEVETQMRG
+221 KEVETQMRD

-245 MRGVGD
+245 MRGAGD
-251 IHLEDHWRSITKPE
+251 IPLEDHWRSIMKPE

-277 NAVRAQGDGMEQIR
+277 NAVRAQGDGMEQVR
-291 GLHERVDGELKLVEG
+291 GLHERVDGALQPVEG

-316 LNRTEALARVRAWSA
+316 LNRTETLARVRAWSA
-331 AANNDER
+331 ATTNDEG
-338 WTIPDLAVKILV
+338 WTTPDIAVKILV

-370 DKTSDAMKQ
+370 DKTSESMKQ

-387 PVRPFLSFTLP
+387 PVRPFLGFALP
-398 IVAAMNAGNE
+398 IVAAMKAGNE

-416 EFSPRLAPAAL
+416 EFSPRLAPYAL
-427 AGRRAAS
+427 TGRRAVD

-445 LVAMLDK
+445 LVAMLD
-452 ADTTVG
+452 DPGNTIG
-458 DIAIHLRDSGLFEF
+458 DIALHLRDAGLFEF
-472 DERYERV
+472 DERYGRA
-479 LGFVG
+479 LGF
-484 DIGDV
+484 IGDV
-489 AQEAEAADVAPAE
+489 ADAAQEAEAAPAE
-502 GQSSDA
+502 GRSSDA
-508 AMLKFFQCAAQ
+508 AMVKFFKCTAQ

-544 FDRVVVVMDE
+544 FERVIVVMDE

-567 FASADARAAD
+567 FASADTRAAD

-597 VCCTRAKRGLVLAF
+597 VCCTRAQRGLVLTF
-611 FVADPAATVEN
+611 FVADPATTLEN

-628 LPRSAIFTQ
+628 LPLSAVFTQ
-637 EALAALPPASE
+637 EVLAGWP
-648 CASASS
+648 

>member
-1 MSRRVDSPDTDA
+1 MSRRIDSPDTAA
-13 DREIYACITATPP
+13 DHEIHACIVATPP

-50 ILVHGASMRARKQ
+50 MSEHGANMRAKKQ
-63 RVACITYTDLAAN
+63 KVACITYTDLAAN
-76 EILADVNA
+76 EILADVNDD
-84 NPLVHVSTIHSFY
+84 PLVHVSTIHSFY
-97 WGITKTFQADIKIWL
+97 WTIAKTFQADIKVWL
-112 QNDIRRRISKLEKE
+112 KNDIRRRIWELEEE
-126 FMNYGSRVQQNTRDR
+126 FKNYGPRVRQPTRDR

-148 HAKNLEALD
+148 YARNLEALED
-157 HVRTFTYGKG
+157 VKTFNYGVG
-167 SDYAKGILGHEDI
+167 SDYTKGILGHEDI

-209 SQDTFAGVVKSF
+209 SQDTFPGVVKSF
-221 KEVETQMRG
+221 KEVEAQMRG

-245 MRGVGD
+245 MRGAGD
-251 IHLEDHWRSITKPE
+251 IPLEDHWRAITKPE

-277 NAVRAQGDGMEQIR
+277 NAVRAQGDGMEQVR
-291 GLHERVDGELKLVEG
+291 GLHERVDGDLKLVEG
-306 SARMFVLPNT
+306 SARMFILPNT

-331 AANNDER
+331 ATNSDEG
-338 WTIPDLAVKILV
+338 WTTPDIAVKILV

-370 DKTSDAMKQ
+370 DKTPEAMKQ

-387 PVRPFLSFTLP
+387 PVRPFLDFALP
-398 IVAAMNAGNE
+398 IAAAMKSSNE
-408 FAVMNLLR
+408 FAAMELLR
-416 EFSPRLAPAAL
+416 KFSPRLAPGAL
-427 AGRRAAS
+427 TGRRAAD
-434 VLRELHAAVLK
+434 VLRELRSAVLR
-445 LVAMLDK
+445 LLTMLEE
-452 ADTTVG
+452 AGTTIG
-458 DIAIHLRDSGLFEF
+458 HIALHLRDTGLFEF
-472 DERYERV
+472 DERYARV

-484 DIGDV
+484 DV
-489 AQEAEAADVAPAE
+489 ADAALEAEAVDAAPAE
-502 GQSSDA
+502 GRSSDA
-508 AMLKFFQCAAQ
+508 AMAKFFRCSAQ

-544 FDRVVVVMDE
+544 FERVIVVMDE

-567 FASADARAAD
+567 FASAEARAAD
-577 RARAQDGDENTWSR
+577 RIRAQGGDENTWSR

-597 VCCTRAKRGLVLAF
+597 VCCTRAQRGLVLTF
-611 FVADPAATVEN
+611 FVGDPATTLEN

-628 LPRSAIFTQ
+628 LPQSAIFTP
-637 EALAALPPASE
+637 EALTLLPAHG
-648 CASASS
+648 